1 MESLTKRQNEI
12 VKASIKL
19 ISIGGV
25 QHFTMKALA
34 AQLGVTEPAIYRHFS
49 SKRDIFIAMLL
60 MIEETNKKFKKEIE
74 ENKPS
79 LSLIEKMFVQNSK
92 FFNENPEISSI
103 IFSEEIFQNS
113 KTLSDKILNIT
124 KERNRLTLIVM
135 DEIQKKG
142 EIRDD
147 VSAKKLTLMIIGTLR
162 LEISTWKLSGFSYD
176 LTEEVQET
184 WAAIRTLLVK

>member
-124 KERNRLTLIVM
+124 KERNRLTLKVI

>member
-113 KTLSDKILNIT
+113 KTLADKILNIT